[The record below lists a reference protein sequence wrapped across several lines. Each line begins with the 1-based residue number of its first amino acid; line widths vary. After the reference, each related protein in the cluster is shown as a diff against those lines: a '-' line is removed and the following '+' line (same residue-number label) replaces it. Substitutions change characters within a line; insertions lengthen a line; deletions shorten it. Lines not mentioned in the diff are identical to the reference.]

1 LADPAVVKW
10 RVVAAVSDHA
20 VAVGEDE
27 RLRSH
32 HVHAMLAAPASAPG
46 ATVRRTAPHPSIPRV
61 IIQFWDDPADVPAD
75 VRDCL
80 DSWTPLLRRGFR
92 RLLFN
97 DASARRF
104 IDHHFGREHVD
115 AFDRC
120 RHPAM
125 RCDYFRLCY
134 LVRRGG
140 FYVDADEVYKGGDVE
155 GLFEDARL
163 KLQPL
168 CWDAIR
174 EEMVPAASFTC
185 CTHRMPGCTYYVNNN
200 PIVAPPGHPV
210 LRAALARSSRLLLD
224 DAGASLGV
232 QSTTGPGNL
241 TACLVAHG
249 VSAAATGSDPDFSF
263 LIKWDDLSESR
274 WPLAYRQDERN
285 WRLWDPSR

>member
-1 LADPAVVKW
+1 
-10 RVVAAVSDHA
+10 
-20 VAVGEDE
+20 
-27 RLRSH
+27 
-32 HVHAMLAAPASAPG
+32 M
-46 ATVRRTAPHPSIPRV
+46 
-61 IIQFWDDPADVPAD
+61 DVPTD

-92 RLLFN
+92 RLLFG

-104 IDHHFGREHVD
+104 IADAFGPEHVD
-115 AFDRC
+115 AFDHC
-120 RHPAM
+120 GHPAM

-155 GLFEDARL
+155 GLFVDVRL

-168 CWDAIR
+168 CWDATTG
-174 EEMVPAASFTC
+174 EMVAAASFTRR
-185 CTHRMPGCTYYVNNN
+185 TERTPGCTYYVNNN

-210 LRAALARSSRLLLD
+210 LRAALERSRRLLLD
-224 DAGASLGV
+224 GAAPLLGV
-232 QSTTGPGNL
+232 QTTTGPGNL

-249 VSAAATGSDPDFSF
+249 IRRAATGSEPDFAF
-263 LIKWDDLSESR
+263 LSEWDALSESR